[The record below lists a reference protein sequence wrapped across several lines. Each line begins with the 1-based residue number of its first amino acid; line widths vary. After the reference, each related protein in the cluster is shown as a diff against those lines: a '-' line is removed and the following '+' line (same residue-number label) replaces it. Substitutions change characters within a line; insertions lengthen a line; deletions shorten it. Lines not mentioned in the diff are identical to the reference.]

1 MPPPAPGRFPPPPP
15 PPPGRFPPPDE
26 DEGPFPPPTPG
37 KFPPPPP
44 PPPGRYPHLPSE
56 DDEPFTPSPQFPKG
70 HDHWHFSS
78 DEDRRRPSSYAY
90 AKRNSRSDIDND
102 LHGNDSQMPPPGG
115 RGSPPLS
122 SNNTWL
128 RGGYPTNEN
137 GVVELTTLYPGFYVG
152 RTVHVHMIVHT
163 DWEESENGQVSSF
176 TLSLALFTDCI
187 YITER

>member
-1 MPPPAPGRFPPPPP
+1 MASLYLAALLTSFEQGPAPV
-15 PPPGRFPPPDE
+15 PPGFHTSHEIAEKLGR
-26 DEGPFPPPTPG
+26 PG
-37 KFPPPPP
+37 VWERKY
-44 PPPGRYPHLPSE
+44 RCLV
-56 DDEPFTPSPQFPKG
+56 
-70 HDHWHFSS
+70 
-78 DEDRRRPSSYAY
+78 
-90 AKRNSRSDIDND
+90 ND